1 MILQARNMKYKVVY
15 RQKGHIMEIER
26 KFIPSQIPDEFLN
39 DKCYL
44 LEQAYVQTSPV
55 IRVRSKATIENNQI
69 QDASYILTV
78 KSSGM
83 MARQE
88 FELPLQK
95 TEYEELLSKAS
106 GNIITKRRYVHPI
119 SDSLKLELDVF
130 EGIFKELVIAEI
142 EFPDEETAKKYTPP
156 SFLDEEVTFDS
167 RFHNSNLSKMP
178 KEDIDA
184 LILSVRR

>member
-1 MILQARNMKYKVVY
+1 
-15 RQKGHIMEIER
+15 MEIER
-26 KFIPSQIPDEFLN
+26 KFIPASIPDEFLQ

-55 IRVRSKATIENNQI
+55 IRVRKKATIIDGNPT
-69 QDASYILTV
+69 DSKYILTV

-88 FELPLQK
+88 FELPLAEK
-95 TEYEELLSKAS
+95 EYTELLAKAS

-119 SDSLKLELDVF
+119 TDALVLELDIF
-130 EGIFKELVIAEI
+130 EGIFDGLTIAEI

-156 SFLDEEVTFDS
+156 SFLGEEVTFDS
-167 RFHNSNLSKMP
+167 RFHNSNLSKMSS
-178 KEDIDA
+178 DA
-184 LILSVRR
+184 IKDLLWSLKHSN